1 MQPTQVPLLSKLKS
15 YWELPRDFFSVKEQV
30 MKPMAIPTFQPRLKV
45 LSREQGLAIHTAALE
60 ILEKTGF
67 KMEHPGALE
76 LLADAGCEV
85 SNGDWV
91 KLPSYLVEESLRSA
105 PSQIALYDQQ
115 GNETM
120 PLVNGNHFYGTGSDA
135 TFTLD
140 LETGQRRRTV
150 LNDAANFAK
159 LVDGLENISF
169 AMSMANPED
178 APIEDIYVYVF
189 AEMVKNTNKPLVFIA
204 DSGRDIAK
212 IYEIAC
218 LVAGGEEELQKK
230 PFLLNYS
237 EAISPLR
244 FPQNVME
251 RLIFCA
257 EKRIPVCF
265 PSGSNAGG
273 GAPVTLAGA
282 MALGIAENLG
292 GLVVHQ
298 LVGKGSPFLFGPNV
312 SVLDMKSTVV
322 SYGCPEW
329 SLTQAALADM
339 RDEIYGLPIWAYAGA
354 SDAKVMDAQAGAE
367 AMFSIITAMLSRSN
381 LIHDVGF
388 LEYGS
393 TSSLEMVTLAN
404 ELVAMSRFFIEG
416 IPVNEETLALEA
428 IERVASGG
436 PGSIFLMDDHTF
448 EHFMQAQFLPKLL
461 DRSRYDSWVEAGAMD
476 LYKRCNIEAK
486 RILSEHQVEPKPD
499 EVLKD
504 IDRILEGR

>member
-1 MQPTQVPLLSKLKS
+1 LN
-15 YWELPRDFFSVKEQV
+15 
-30 MKPMAIPTFQPRLKV
+30 
-45 LSREQGLAIHTAALE
+45 REQALAIHTAALE
-60 ILEKTGF
+60 ILGKTGF

-76 LLADAGCEV
+76 MLADAGCKV

-91 KLPSYLVEESLRSA
+91 RLPAYLAEEALRSA
-105 PSQIALYDQQ
+105 PRQITLYDQK
-115 GNETM
+115 GSKTM
-120 PLVNGNHFYGTGSDA
+120 PLVNGNSFYGTGSDA

-140 LETGQRRRTV
+140 LETGQRRRVV
-150 LNDAANFAK
+150 LKDTANFAK
-159 LVDGLENISF
+159 LVDGLENMAF

-178 APIEDIYVYVF
+178 VPVEDIYIYVF
-189 AEMVKNTNKPLVFIA
+189 AEMVKNTNKPIVFIA

-212 IYEIAC
+212 IYQIAC
-218 LVAGGEEELQKK
+218 QVVGGEEELQKK
-230 PFLLNYS
+230 PFMLNYS

-244 FPQNVME
+244 FPENVME
-251 RLIFCA
+251 KLIFCA
-257 EKRIPVCF
+257 EKRIPICL

-282 MALGIAENLG
+282 VALGIAENLV

-298 LVGKGSPFLFGPNV
+298 LAGKGSPFLFGPNV

-339 RDEIYGLPIWAYAGA
+339 RDEVYGLPIWAFAGA

-367 AMFSIITAMLSRSN
+367 AMFSIISTMLSRAN

-393 TSSLEMVTLAN
+393 TSSLEMVTMAD
-404 ELVAMSRFFIEG
+404 ELIAMSRFFVGG

-428 IERVASGG
+428 IERVVSGG
-436 PGSIFLMDDHTF
+436 PGSMFLMDDHTF

-461 DRSRYDSWVEAGAMD
+461 DRSRYDSWAEAGAMD
-476 LYKRCNIEAK
+476 FYQRCNVETK
-486 RILSEHQVEPKPD
+486 RILSEHQVAPKPD
-499 EVLKD
+499 EVLRR
-504 IDRILEGR
+504 IDRILQAK

>member
-1 MQPTQVPLLSKLKS
+1 
-15 YWELPRDFFSVKEQV
+15 
-30 MKPMAIPTFQPRLKV
+30 
-45 LSREQGLAIHTAALE
+45 
-60 ILEKTGF
+60 
-67 KMEHPGALE
+67 MEHPGALE
-76 LLADAGCEV
+76 MLADAGCQI
-85 SNGDWV
+85 SGDWV
-91 KLPSYLVEESLRSA
+91 KLPANIVEKALSSA
-105 PSQIALYDQQ
+105 PKQIDLYDQK
-115 GNETM
+115 GNKTM
-120 PLVNGNHFYGTGSDA
+120 PLVDGNAFYGTGSDA

-140 LETGQRRRTV
+140 LETGERRRSV
-150 LNDAANFAK
+150 LKDAANFAR

-178 APIEDIYVYVF
+178 VPVEDIYVYVF
-189 AEMVKNTNKPLVFIA
+189 AEMVKNTNKPIVFIA
-204 DSGRDIAK
+204 DSGRDLAK

-218 LVAGGEEELQKK
+218 RVVGDETKLQKK

-251 RLIFCA
+251 KLIFCA
-257 EKRIPVCF
+257 KKNIPICL

-282 MALGIAENLG
+282 MALGIAENLV
-292 GLVVHQ
+292 GLVIHQ
-298 LVGKGSPFLFGPNV
+298 LAGKGSPFLFGPNV

-322 SYGCPEW
+322 SYGGPEW

-354 SDAKVMDAQAGAE
+354 SDAKIMDAQAGAE
-367 AMFSIITAMLSRSN
+367 AMFSIISAMLSRAN

-393 TSSLEMVTLAN
+393 TSSLEMITMAD
-404 ELVAMSRFFIEG
+404 ELVAMSRFFTMG
-416 IPVNEETLALEA
+416 IPVSEQTIALEV
-428 IERVASGG
+428 IERVTSGG
-436 PGSIFLMDDHTF
+436 PGSMFLMDDHTF

-476 LYKRCNIEAK
+476 LYERCNLEAK
-486 RILSEHQVEPKPD
+486 RILSEHQVESKPD
-499 EVLKD
+499 EVLRG
-504 IDRILEGR
+504 IDLILHGR